1 MYVNINNIFP
11 SLENFEVFLNFN
23 TSFFF
28 QKTDVDSEAELQ
40 MRRLRHESRREI
52 RQSISILRIS
62 GSILLHGLPHEP
74 GGSYPRENSIEM
86 GFQ

>member
-1 MYVNINNIFP
+1 MYANINNILP
-11 SLENFEVFLNFN
+11 PLENFFSASIPR
-23 TSFFF
+23 SFFF

-62 GSILLHGLPHEP
+62 GPLLLHGLPHEP

-86 GFQ
+86 GLQ